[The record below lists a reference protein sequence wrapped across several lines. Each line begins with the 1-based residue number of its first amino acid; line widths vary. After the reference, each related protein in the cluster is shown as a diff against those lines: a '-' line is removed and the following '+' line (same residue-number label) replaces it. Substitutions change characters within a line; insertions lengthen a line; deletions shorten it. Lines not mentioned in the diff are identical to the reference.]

1 MSMISRPNHRPP
13 SNGNNHLG
21 KGVDLLL
28 KMAKLKVPSEIEM
41 IYLLG
46 QHDALLRKAQE
57 LFDVEISIVE
67 NELWIRSARTEN
79 IRKAEDFFK
88 EMISAIQSGH
98 FPDQMEIEYLF
109 TRSKMN
115 GKSEEQD
122 KTLST
127 AINENKTF
135 LKKAKVRAKTS
146 GQSKYLEAMR
156 ENDIVFSIGP
166 AGTGKTYLA
175 VAMAVEALKN
185 GQVSRI
191 ILTRP
196 AVEAGE
202 SLGFLPGTLVDKVD
216 PYLRPLYDAMYDML
230 SPEKFLYLREQNTI
244 EIAPLAYMRGRTLN
258 NSFIILDEAQNTT
271 IPQMKMFLTRTGFYS
286 KVVVTGDITQ
296 IDLKA
301 GQKSGLLHC
310 EKILKGI
317 KGIKFTYLGKNDVV
331 RHPLVKEIITA
342 YERSEETE
350 RTQ

>member
-1 MSMISRPNHRPP
+1 M
-13 SNGNNHLG
+13 
-21 KGVDLLL
+21 LL
-28 KMAKLKVPSEIEM
+28 KMTKVKIPGNVEM

-46 QHDALLRKAQE
+46 QHDAILRKVQD
-57 LFDVEISIVE
+57 LFGVEISIVE
-67 NELWIRSARTEN
+67 NELWIRSTEPESL
-79 IRKAEDFFK
+79 RKAEDFFK
-88 EMISAIQSGH
+88 EMISALQSGH
-98 FPDQMEIEYLF
+98 YPDQMEMEYLL

-115 GKSEEQD
+115 EKKEEQE

-127 AINENKTF
+127 VIKEKKTF

-146 GQSKYLEAMR
+146 GQSKYLEAML
-156 ENDIVFSIGP
+156 ENDVVFAIGP

-185 GQVSRI
+185 SEVNRI

-230 SPEKFLYLREQNTI
+230 SPEKFQYLREQNII

-296 IDLKA
+296 IDLKP
-301 GQKSGLLHC
+301 GQQSGLLHS
-310 EKILKGI
+310 EKILKNI
-317 KGIKFTYLGKNDVV
+317 KGIHFTYLGKNDVV
-331 RHPLVKEIITA
+331 RHPLVKEIISA
-342 YERSEETE
+342 YERAEKAEREE
-350 RTQ
+350 

>member
-1 MSMISRPNHRPP
+1 M
-13 SNGNNHLG
+13 
-21 KGVDLLL
+21 L
-28 KMAKLKVPSEIEM
+28 KMAKVKIPGNVEM

-46 QHDALLRKAQE
+46 QHDAILRKVQE
-57 LFDVEISIVE
+57 LFGVEISIVE
-67 NELWIRSARTEN
+67 NELWIRASDLES

-88 EMISAIQSGH
+88 EMISAVESGH
-98 FPDQMEIEYLF
+98 YPDQMEIEYLL
-109 TRSKMN
+109 TRSRMN
-115 GKSEEQD
+115 GKKEEQD

-127 AINENKTF
+127 VIKEKKTF

-156 ENDIVFSIGP
+156 ENDVVFAIGP

-185 GQVSRI
+185 NAVNRI

-230 SPEKFLYLREQNTI
+230 TAEKFQYLRDQNII

-296 IDLKA
+296 IDLKS
-301 GQKSGLLHC
+301 GQKSGLLHS
-310 EKILKGI
+310 EKILKDINGI
-317 KGIKFTYLGKNDVV
+317 RFTYLGKNDVV
-331 RHPLVKEIITA
+331 RHPLVKEIISA
-342 YERSEETE
+342 YERAEKAE
-350 RTQ
+350 RS

>member
-1 MSMISRPNHRPP
+1 
-13 SNGNNHLG
+13 
-21 KGVDLLL
+21 
-28 KMAKLKVPSEIEM
+28 MAKVKIPGNVEM

-46 QHDALLRKAQE
+46 QHDAILRKVQE
-57 LFDVEISIVE
+57 LFGVEISIVE
-67 NELWIRSARTEN
+67 NELWIRASDLES

-88 EMISAIQSGH
+88 EMISAVESGH
-98 FPDQMEIEYLF
+98 YPDQMEIEYLL
-109 TRSKMN
+109 TRSRMN
-115 GKSEEQD
+115 GKKEEQD

-127 AINENKTF
+127 VIKEKKTF

-156 ENDIVFSIGP
+156 ENDVVFAIGP

-185 GQVSRI
+185 NAVNRI

-230 SPEKFLYLREQNTI
+230 TAEKFQYLRDQNII

-296 IDLKA
+296 IDLKS
-301 GQKSGLLHC
+301 GQKSGLLHS
-310 EKILKGI
+310 EKILKDINGI
-317 KGIKFTYLGKNDVV
+317 RFTYLGKNDVV
-331 RHPLVKEIITA
+331 RHPLVKEIISA
-342 YERSEETE
+342 YERAEKAE
-350 RTQ
+350 RS

>member
-1 MSMISRPNHRPP
+1 
-13 SNGNNHLG
+13 
-21 KGVDLLL
+21 
-28 KMAKLKVPSEIEM
+28 MAKVKIPENVEM

-46 QHDALLRKAQE
+46 QHDAILRKVQE
-57 LFDVEISIVE
+57 LFGVEISIVE
-67 NELWIRSARTEN
+67 NELWIRATEKEN

-98 FPDQMEIEYLF
+98 Y
-109 TRSKMN
+109 
-115 GKSEEQD
+115 QD

-127 AINENKTF
+127 VIKEKKTF

-156 ENDIVFSIGP
+156 DNDVVFSIGP

-175 VAMAVEALKN
+175 VAMAVEALKDN
-185 GQVSRI
+185 QVKRI

-216 PYLRPLYDAMYDML
+216 PYLRPLFDAMYDML
-230 SPEKFLYLREQNTI
+230 SPEKFQYLREQNII

-296 IDLKA
+296 IDLKP
-301 GQKSGLLHC
+301 GQQSGLLHS
-310 EKILKGI
+310 EKILKNI
-317 KGIKFTYLGKNDVV
+317 KGIHFTYLGKNDVV
-331 RHPLVKEIITA
+331 RHPLVKEIISA
-342 YERSEETE
+342 YERAEKAEREE
-350 RTQ
+350 

>member
-1 MSMISRPNHRPP
+1 M
-13 SNGNNHLG
+13 
-21 KGVDLLL
+21 L
-28 KMAKLKVPSEIEM
+28 KMAKVKIPGNVEM

-46 QHDALLRKAQE
+46 QHDAILRKVQD
-57 LFDVEISIVE
+57 LFGVEISIVE
-67 NELWIRSARTEN
+67 NELWIRSTDLES

-88 EMISAIQSGH
+88 EMISAVQSGH
-98 FPDQMEIEYLF
+98 YPDQMEIEYLL

-115 GKSEEQD
+115 EKKDEQD

-127 AINENKTF
+127 VIKEKKTF

-156 ENDIVFSIGP
+156 ENDVVFAIGP

-185 GQVSRI
+185 NEVNRI

-202 SLGFLPGTLVDKVD
+202 NLGFLPGTLVDKVD

-230 SPEKFLYLREQNTI
+230 TPEKFQYLRDQNII

-296 IDLKA
+296 IDLKT
-301 GQKSGLLHC
+301 GQRSGLLHS
-310 EKILKGI
+310 EEILKNINGI
-317 KGIKFTYLGKNDVV
+317 RFTYLGKNDVV
-331 RHPLVKEIITA
+331 RHPLVKEIISA
-342 YERSEETE
+342 YERAEKAERSE
-350 RTQ
+350 

>member
-1 MSMISRPNHRPP
+1 
-13 SNGNNHLG
+13 
-21 KGVDLLL
+21 
-28 KMAKLKVPSEIEM
+28 MAKVKIPENVEM

-46 QHDALLRKAQE
+46 QHDALLRKVQD
-57 LFDVEISIVE
+57 LYGVEISIVE
-67 NELWIRSARTEN
+67 NELWIRSPIMES
-79 IRKAEDFFK
+79 IRMAEDFFK
-88 EMISAIQSGH
+88 EMISAIQNGH
-98 FPDQMEIEYLF
+98 YPDQMEIEYLL
-109 TRSKMN
+109 TRSGMN
-115 GKSEEQD
+115 EKKDEQD

-127 AINENKTF
+127 VIKEKGTF
-135 LKKAKVRAKTS
+135 LRKAKVRAKTS
-146 GQSKYLEAMR
+146 GQSKYLEAMS
-156 ENDIVFSIGP
+156 ENDVVFAIGP

-185 GQVSRI
+185 NQVNRI

-216 PYLRPLYDAMYDML
+216 PYLRPLFDAMYDML
-230 SPEKFLYLREQNTI
+230 SPEKFQYLRDQNII

-296 IDLKA
+296 IDLKP
-301 GQKSGLLHC
+301 GLKSGLLHC

-317 KGIKFTYLGKNDVV
+317 KGIRFTYLGKQDVV
-331 RHPLVKEIITA
+331 RHPLVKEIISA
-342 YERSEETE
+342 YERSEKAE
-350 RTQ
+350 RTE

>member
-1 MSMISRPNHRPP
+1 M
-13 SNGNNHLG
+13 
-21 KGVDLLL
+21 L
-28 KMAKLKVPSEIEM
+28 KMAKVKIPEMVEM

-46 QHDALLRKAQE
+46 QQDSLLRKVQD
-57 LFDVEISIVE
+57 LFGVEISLVD
-67 NELWIRSARTEN
+67 NELWIRSPEPESVR
-79 IRKAEDFFK
+79 RAEDFFK
-88 EMISAIQSGH
+88 EMIAALQSGH
-98 FPDQMEIEYLF
+98 HPDQMEIEYLL
-109 TRSKMN
+109 TRSSMN
-115 GKSEEQD
+115 GKKEEQD

-127 AINENKTF
+127 VIKEKGTI

-146 GQSKYLEAMR
+146 GQSKYLEAMGQ
-156 ENDIVFSIGP
+156 NDIVFAIGP

-185 GQVSRI
+185 NKVNRI

-230 SPEKFLYLREQNTI
+230 SPEKFQYLRDQNII

-296 IDLKA
+296 IDLKP

-310 EKILKGI
+310 EKILKDI
-317 KGIKFTYLGKNDVV
+317 KGIGFTYLGKHDVV
-331 RHPLVKEIITA
+331 RHPLVKEIISA
-342 YERSEETE
+342 YERSEKAE
-350 RTQ
+350 RTK